1 MSKQREAFVDLAKN
15 AKSVAYTVKLL
26 AERMSVSAIAE
37 HVGVS
42 RQMVYKWMDG
52 AIPEKDKLD
61 ELFKLER
68 VIREEKYDVV
78 LSVLQTHHDKLWE
91 MTFRNDDLDWGGM
104 DFIRL
109 EQMDQL
115 KVAIQ
120 LWKQHIKNREQE

>member
-1 MSKQREAFVDLAKN
+1 M
-15 AKSVAYTVKLL
+15 KSVAHTVKALT
-26 AERMSVSAIAE
+26 ERMSVAALAE
-37 HVGVS
+37 RVGVS

-52 AIPEKDKLD
+52 ATPEKDKVN

-68 VIREEKYDVV
+68 VVSEEDYDVV
-78 LSVLQTHHDKLWE
+78 LSVLQTHHDKLWK